1 MSAPAPA
8 KPSGIKPPTTRL
20 ARPSV
25 TSKPAS
31 NGSSGENMS
40 RLSSEDLPKKKTD
53 RNEGLDDG
61 DLDRVSDLPSLPGS
75 RKTSKDMMRK
85 LSDANLILT
94 TDTDSFIIGQNVYVN
109 GIKPG
114 KIQFIGETK
123 FAPGEW
129 AGIVLDDLSGKND
142 GSVGGVRY
150 FQCQPKKGVFSR
162 LGRLTRQPLDAI
174 QLAALQS
181 QQSQPPAASENGDES
196 VAGSA
201 STNGTNGTSSASP
214 AATPS
219 TSVVSVQS
227 IGDLRLG
234 DRVIVTSS
242 QGSKAGIL
250 RYLGT
255 AEFAAGQWAGV
266 ELDDPLGKNDGAV
279 AGTRYFDCQQHY
291 GLFAPIH
298 KVSRSP
304 ANHMRRTSGAMN
316 TSMSSSLSQPRVG
329 GASRTGTR
337 RDSESASVTSVAT
350 SRASTAISRVRST
363 INNPRLGVNSL
374 TNSPTHQSNRQ
385 KTSRPSVGGSAH
397 THQDLLRERDQHIE
411 QLMKEREMERS
422 EVTRA
427 AAQADEAEHQ
437 LAVLQRRYNLEKE
450 EFTAKIA
457 EVERLLLAAES
468 IRSSQGAQIDDL
480 QFRLEEETIL
490 RGEIEAQQKG
500 LDDKEKE
507 WARQVEQLETEA
519 QRCFEAEELAARYKD
534 ELDALLAKSQQQES
548 STSENDQS
556 DGRIRQLEAS
566 VQVKENE
573 LTQLKNSM
581 QELTKSLEAEQVKNN
596 DTEKRFQAL
605 EGELQIARTLLN
617 EAKNTVETEWKTKAE
632 ILELQNAENQEQLV
646 KLNEEKMQFET
657 RLNEAQALLSR
668 SQDADISESHE
679 LKAKLEEMIRQYA
692 ASQEQVLKLN
702 EEKSQ
707 LELQLTDSLATSN
720 QTRHTV
726 ETEVNELKMKLDELE
741 RQAAKS
747 EEQLF
752 SLDEEK
758 VQLELQLANAQAAIA
773 ESEEAKRAEV
783 ESNKQKL
790 EEITKR
796 TETLERLGAESSERL
811 KQVEEEKIKLNTEL
825 EKALSLLEELKE
837 TSKTETDTSRFEF
850 EELKAQ
856 YDALEVQRTEIQIQ
870 LANVEK
876 EKIKSEDER
885 VKLDAE
891 LQSVKVLLAE
901 SKGTATTEIEATKN
915 EFAELKI
922 KYGTLERQLEEV
934 KTELENLQRKKIKS
948 DEEKAKLE
956 AELKTVQLSL
966 SEYKE
971 AMKVEAEKKQVEYED
986 LKGKCENLER
996 QHAEVKVQLSNIQ
1009 EEKIKIDE
1017 EKSRLDAELQM
1028 AQLSLS
1034 ESIKATTTEAEKNKC
1049 AFEEL
1054 KAQCEIL
1061 KLKESE
1067 MEIQL
1072 ANLIE
1077 EKRKSEMELQKKYEE
1092 EHEMWIKKFDDLER
1106 QKATNEQRLTQIDE
1120 EKSRLE
1126 TELLRLSSKSS
1137 DTSQDLTR
1145 LHGEL
1150 MVARQTSA
1158 DWQSQASKLELEKT
1172 SLEQLN
1178 SAFSSDLQNSKKE
1191 ITELISVK
1199 TEIELQ
1205 LANLKEEKNKSEMAL
1220 QKVCKEEVESW
1231 KQKVD
1236 DFEKQ
1241 KTTNDQRLAQLDEE
1255 KSRLESELLQL
1266 SSVSSNTSQDL
1277 TRLRGELVSANETL
1291 VESQSQVSKLEQ
1303 EKSSLEQINAT
1314 LCSDLQNLEERISEL
1329 SLAKIELERQI
1340 KEENQSLKDFQ
1351 AQYEKDKSEWD
1362 RLSKELHENMQ
1373 SKTKEITTLTAVLEQ
1388 LKTQLQN
1395 ANESLV
1401 EMEAQS
1407 LNEKSEWEKTNSALV
1422 SDLTSKEKHVTDLIS
1437 VNEKYES
1444 ELNIA
1449 KEECSRMKQ
1458 LLQSLEA
1465 HQQES
1470 LGGMAELQKSIA
1482 VLEVEKSNWLAEKL
1496 RLEGSIAQFETRLS
1510 SLSNEKEKSDR
1521 TIQERDNR
1529 LAKLTEEVT
1538 LLQQKFTAHIAE
1550 LEQKLKENRKTEE
1563 TEQELQAALV
1573 EARARADEIQSA
1585 LEESQK
1591 NEKELLKVRE
1601 QLISANKLHEEF
1613 VEQNQKEKNELKQR
1627 MEELAAAKESMQL
1640 RELKLQ
1646 EELTLLKRQVD
1657 EQTSRLKG
1665 QLDDTKK
1672 EAEITLQL
1680 FQDLEDANK
1689 RIKELQ
1695 SNLEEND
1702 QKLIELQEVSLQ
1714 VKSLEDTLALKTIE
1728 LKEEMEDRDKAEDRV
1743 LRLTECLAVKEKELE
1758 ALRLEAVSLKKSTT
1772 EVSHLLT
1779 AFSTVDREKK
1789 QLEAKVV
1796 ELQVAAAA
1804 ASRGAGA
1811 DAADTDV
1818 RIKKLMEDYEY
1829 KEQEIKFLNSVIVD
1843 MQRKVEDLN
1852 VKLEISQATLLG
1864 QNVLTPENNRNGVK
1878 SEAKVPRLF
1887 CDICDLFDLH
1897 DTEDCP
1903 TQASEDF
1910 EISPPFLNQR
1920 PSATFNQNSP
1930 NHNQHSHHGGT
1941 RGATRPYCDN
1951 CEVFGHQTKD
1961 CIEEATF

>member
-1 MSAPAPA
+1 
-8 KPSGIKPPTTRL
+8 
-20 ARPSV
+20 
-25 TSKPAS
+25 
-31 NGSSGENMS
+31 
-40 RLSSEDLPKKKTD
+40 
-53 RNEGLDDG
+53 
-61 DLDRVSDLPSLPGS
+61 
-75 RKTSKDMMRK
+75 
-85 LSDANLILT
+85 
-94 TDTDSFIIGQNVYVN
+94 
-109 GIKPG
+109 
-114 KIQFIGETK
+114 
-123 FAPGEW
+123 
-129 AGIVLDDLSGKND
+129 
-142 GSVGGVRY
+142 
-150 FQCQPKKGVFSR
+150 
-162 LGRLTRQPLDAI
+162 
-174 QLAALQS
+174 
-181 QQSQPPAASENGDES
+181 
-196 VAGSA
+196 
-201 STNGTNGTSSASP
+201 
-214 AATPS
+214 
-219 TSVVSVQS
+219 
-227 IGDLRLG
+227 
-234 DRVIVTSS
+234 
-242 QGSKAGIL
+242 
-250 RYLGT
+250 
-255 AEFAAGQWAGV
+255 
-266 ELDDPLGKNDGAV
+266 
-279 AGTRYFDCQQHY
+279 
-291 GLFAPIH
+291 
-298 KVSRSP
+298 
-304 ANHMRRTSGAMN
+304 
-316 TSMSSSLSQPRVG
+316 
-329 GASRTGTR
+329 
-337 RDSESASVTSVAT
+337 
-350 SRASTAISRVRST
+350 
-363 INNPRLGVNSL
+363 
-374 TNSPTHQSNRQ
+374 
-385 KTSRPSVGGSAH
+385 
-397 THQDLLRERDQHIE
+397 
-411 QLMKEREMERS
+411 MKEREMERS

-437 LAVLQRRYNLEKE
+437 LAVLQRRYNLEKG

-457 EVERLLLAAES
+457 ELERLLLAAES

-534 ELDALLAKSQQQES
+534 ELDALLANSQQQES

-556 DGRIRQLEAS
+556 NGRIRQLEAS

-581 QELTKSLEAEQVKNN
+581 QELAKSLETEQTKNN
-596 DTEKRFQAL
+596 DSEKRFQAL
-605 EGELQIARTLLN
+605 EGELQIARTLLG
-617 EAKNTVETEWKTKAE
+617 EAKNTVETEWKSKAE
-632 ILELQNAENQEQLV
+632 ILERQNAENQEQLA
-646 KLNEEKMQFET
+646 KLNEEKMRFET
-657 RLNEAQALLSR
+657 QLNEAQASLSR
-668 SQDADISESHE
+668 SQDADILESRE
-679 LKAKLEEMIRQYA
+679 LKAKLEEMMRQYA

-707 LELQLTDSLATSN
+707 LELRLTDSLAASN
-720 QTRHTV
+720 QTRHTA
-726 ETEVNELKMKLDELE
+726 ETEVNELKVKLDELE

-747 EEQLF
+747 EEELF

-773 ESEEAKRAEV
+773 QSEEAKRVEV
-783 ESNKQKL
+783 ESNKQML

-825 EKALSLLEELKE
+825 QKALSLLEELKE
-837 TSKTETDTSRFEF
+837 TAKTETDTSRFEF

-870 LANVEK
+870 LANIQEEK
-876 EKIKSEDER
+876 NKSEEER

-901 SKGTATTEIEATKN
+901 SKGAATTEIEETKN
-915 EFAELKI
+915 EFAEIKI
-922 KYGTLERQLEEV
+922 KCGTLERQLEEV
-934 KTELENLQRKKIKS
+934 KTELENIQREKLKS

-956 AELKTVQLSL
+956 AELKTVHLSL
-966 SEYKE
+966 SEYEE
-971 AMKVEAEKKQVEYED
+971 ATKAEVEKKLVEYED
-986 LKGKCENLER
+986 LKGKCETLER
-996 QHAEVKVQLSNIQ
+996 QHAEVKVLLSNFQ
-1009 EEKIKIDE
+1009 EAKIKTDE
-1017 EKSRLDAELQM
+1017 EKSRLDAELKM

-1034 ESIKATTTEAEKNKC
+1034 ESIKAAATEAEKNKC

-1067 MEIQL
+1067 MGTRL

-1077 EKRKSEMELQKKYEE
+1077 EKSKTELELRKKYEE
-1092 EHEMWIKKFDDLER
+1092 ENEVWVKKFDDLER

-1178 SAFSSDLQNSKKE
+1178 STFSFDLQNSKKE
-1191 ITELISVK
+1191 ITELLSVK
-1199 TEIELQ
+1199 TELELQ

-1220 QKVCKEEVESW
+1220 QKLRKEEVESW
-1231 KQKVD
+1231 KKKVD
-1236 DFEKQ
+1236 DFENQ
-1241 KTTNDQRLAQLDEE
+1241 KAANDQRLAQLDEE

-1277 TRLRGELVSANETL
+1277 TRLQGELIATNQTL
-1291 VESQSQVSKLEQ
+1291 VESQHQVSKLEL
-1303 EKSSLEQINAT
+1303 EKSNLEQINTT
-1314 LCSDLQNLEERISEL
+1314 LCSDLQNREERILEL

-1340 KEENQSLKDFQ
+1340 KEETQNLKDSQ

-1362 RLSKELHENMQ
+1362 RLSKELCENVQ
-1373 SKTKEITTLTAVLEQ
+1373 SQTEEITTLTASLDE

-1395 ANESLV
+1395 TNESLA
-1401 EMEAQS
+1401 EMKAQS
-1407 LNEKSEWEKTNSALV
+1407 LNAKAEWEKSNGALL

-1437 VNEKYES
+1437 ANEKYES

-1449 KEECSRMKQ
+1449 KEECGRMKQ
-1458 LLQSLEA
+1458 LLQTLEA
-1465 HQQES
+1465 HLQES

-1482 VLEVEKSNWLAEKL
+1482 VLELEKSSWQAEKL
-1496 RLEGSIAQFETRLS
+1496 RLEESMVQFETRLS
-1510 SLSNEKEKSDR
+1510 NLSSEKEESDR

-1538 LLQQKFTAHIAE
+1538 LLQHKFTAHIAE

-1573 EARARADEIQSA
+1573 EARARADEIQTA

-1613 VEQNQKEKNELKQR
+1613 VEQSKKEQNELKQR
-1627 MEELAAAKESMQL
+1627 VEDIAAAKESMQL

-1672 EAEITLQL
+1672 EAEIARQL
-1680 FQDLEDANK
+1680 FQDLEDANN
-1689 RIKELQ
+1689 RIKEMQ

-1702 QKLIELQEVSLQ
+1702 QKLTELQEVSLQ
-1714 VKSLEDTLALKTIE
+1714 VKSLEDKLALKTIE

-1758 ALRLEAVSLKKSTT
+1758 ALRLEAGSLKKSTT

-1811 DAADTDV
+1811 DAVDTDV

-1843 MQRKVEDLN
+1843 MQRKVEDLS
-1852 VKLEISQATLLG
+1852 VKLEISHATLLG
-1864 QNVLTPENNRNGVK
+1864 QNALTPENNRNGVK
-1878 SEAKVPRLF
+1878 SEAKAPRLF

-1920 PSATFNQNSP
+1920 PSSTFNQNSP

-1951 CEVFGHQTKD
+1951 CEVFGHLTED